1 MSGLFVSDEVVKASL
16 ASYAFEHMEIASY
29 RALIAAAS
37 VCGDME
43 TKRIC
48 EEILPQEQAM
58 ADWLAERL
66 PGTVQK
72 FLMRDDTPDTTA
84 KH

>member
-1 MSGLFVSDEVVKASL
+1 
-16 ASYAFEHMEIASY
+16 
-29 RALIAAAS
+29 
-37 VCGDME
+37 
-43 TKRIC
+43 
-48 EEILPQEQAM
+48 M

-72 FLMRDDTPDTTA
+72 FLMRDDTRGADTTA